1 MPLPDQRFHLSQ
13 EKPQPGVPYI
23 EPSRY
28 WSVPARIARTISSCV
43 RSNSSRAVLSLSVAP
58 LRCHSESKSSI
69 GPLAFP
75 LTFVCR
81 ATAKTPAI
89 HFGVRPALGD
99 VGKAGKI
106 YGLRPVVHVS

>member
-1 MPLPDQRFHLSQ
+1 MPLPDQRFHLSP
-13 EKPQPGVPYI
+13 EKPQPGVPVHRALPVLERASPDRPDALVLRQI
-23 EPSRY
+23 ELLPR
-28 WSVPARIARTISSCV
+28 R
-43 RSNSSRAVLSLSVAP
+43 LVAECGA
-58 LRCHSESKSSI
+58 LALHSESKSSI

-106 YGLRPVVHVS
+106 YGLRPV